1 MGHGRGDTGYMVET
15 TSVREVGSG
24 SGWGGSSS
32 VRWVSPQVGLGSV
45 VFAVGLMVWA
55 SGQLVHEET
64 AVVAWVLY
72 LVGGAGAVEG
82 FRRLL
87 GVRWKR
93 GRWWAHLQPAWLY
106 WPLAVMMTLV
116 GVSRSYDGAA
126 GILVVSAGVVALVVG
141 FALAVAEL
149 RVAQERVA
157 DTVIVEER
165 QRVAAD
171 VHDIVGHAM
180 AVSMLHINAARLSLP
195 ANPEAAI
202 ESLEEAERNGRASMH
217 EIRGIVRLLRDADG
231 PTLHSQ
237 PDLGDLAALLGS
249 FSDSG
254 VEICSDA
261 DIDIDVGSGG
271 LSQLASVTAYRLVQE
286 GLTNAVRHGD
296 GLIDMRISAADGAV
310 EVGIVNQTRRGSGN
324 ADQGSG
330 VGLSVARARV
340 TAVGGT
346 FEAGPTDG
354 GRSWRFKARIPA

>member
-1 MGHGRGDTGYMVET
+1 MGQGRGDTGRMVEMM
-15 TSVREVGSG
+15 SVREVGSG
-24 SGWGGSSS
+24 SCWGGGSS

-55 SGQLVHEET
+55 SGQLIHEESV
-64 AVVAWVLY
+64 VVAWVLY
-72 LVGGAGAVEG
+72 LVGGAAAVEG

-141 FALAVAEL
+141 FAFAVAEL
-149 RVAQERVA
+149 RVAQERFA

-180 AVSMLHINAARLSLP
+180 AVTMLHINAARLSLP
-195 ANPEAAI
+195 ANPGAAI
-202 ESLEEAERNGRASMH
+202 EALEDAARNGRASMH
-217 EIRGIVRLLRDADG
+217 EIRGIVRLLRDDDG

-237 PDLGDLAALLGS
+237 PDLGDLVALLGS

-254 VEICSDA
+254 VKIRSDA
-261 DIDIDVGSGG
+261 GIDIDVGSGG

-296 GLIDMRISAADGAV
+296 GPIDIRVSAADGAV
-310 EVGIVNQTRRGSGN
+310 ELVVVNHIRRSSGN
-324 ADQGSG
+324 ADQGIG
-330 VGLSVARARV
+330 VGLAGARARV

-346 FEAGPTDG
+346 FEAGPAEDAHC
-354 GRSWRFKARIPA
+354 WLFKARIPA